1 MAVDIVFTEAK
12 KGYNKEEVQRFIERL
27 TSDHQRAIRE
37 KEDAVKSLMNEK
49 EGLEAKYADRI
60 AELEAELE
68 KAQTEGKEQS
78 AKYDELC
85 ARMGEK
91 LLFAEQQSA
100 NIIVEAE
107 EARENARREAE
118 VIRSKAAEEAAQKA
132 ELSVAAISAKARE
145 NAASA
150 LRAADILKQKS
161 QQICVGLDHTK
172 RVLEEALEAIE
183 RATKND

>member
-1 MAVDIVFTEAK
+1 MAVNVVFTEAK
-12 KGYNKEEVQRFIERL
+12 KGYNKEEVQRFIEQIMF
-27 TSDHQRAIRE
+27 DHERAIRE
-37 KEDAVKSLMNEK
+37 KDYAIKSLMNEK
-49 EGLEAKYADRI
+49 EGLEVKYKSKI
-60 AELEAELE
+60 AELEETLADTQSKE
-68 KAQTEGKEQS
+68 KEQS
-78 AKYDELC
+78 AKYEELC

-100 NIIVEAE
+100 LIIAEAE
-107 EARENARREAE
+107 NLRTKAE
-118 VIRSKAAEEAAQKA
+118 TEAAQKA

-145 NAASA
+145 NAAAA

-183 RATKND
+183 KTAKNA